1 MDIEELVEELTGLLG
16 EYYDLDEIELVPQE
30 DGRLI
35 VFEDGLIL
43 LVCVPSD
50 NGLWTIEIDKEIPYD
65 LRDDIE
71 LQDFVEE
78 IA

>member
-1 MDIEELVEELTGLLG
+1 MGIEEVIEELTVLLG
-16 EYYDLDEIELVPQE
+16 EYYDMDEIELVPQE
-30 DGRLI
+30 DGRII

-50 NGLWTIEIDKEIPYD
+50 DGLWTIEIDKEIPYD
-65 LRDDIE
+65 LKDDIE

-78 IA
+78 IV

>member
-16 EYYDLDEIELVPQE
+16 EYYDMDEIELVPQE

-43 LVCVPSD
+43 LVCVPSS
-50 NGLWTIEIDKEIPYD
+50 NGLWNIEIDKEIPYD